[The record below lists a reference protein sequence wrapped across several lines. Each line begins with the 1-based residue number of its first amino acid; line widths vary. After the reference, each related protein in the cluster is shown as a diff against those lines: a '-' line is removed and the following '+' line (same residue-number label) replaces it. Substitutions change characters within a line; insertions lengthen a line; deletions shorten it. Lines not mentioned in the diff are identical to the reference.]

1 MAQWLQFWSK
11 NNNYVRQAS
20 GHHCMP
26 RWLHVNVVIN
36 GSDFHIFNGRS
47 MACKIAQYFR
57 AVRNPIQK
65 GGLVQ
70 GSNRMEL
77 RGWCCLTILDTFRHS
92 ILIFWIFLSK
102 KAVANSVGEE
112 WYVIPFLQNQV
123 TPFYKNRSQKSK
135 SWGKFSSCVLFCMLN
150 MATTA

>member
-1 MAQWLQFWSK
+1 MVVWYGCKYISFYDFRLGWLSGCNFGKKK

-77 RGWCCLTILDTFRHS
+77 RG
-92 ILIFWIFLSK
+92 
-102 KAVANSVGEE
+102 
-112 WYVIPFLQNQV
+112 
-123 TPFYKNRSQKSK
+123 
-135 SWGKFSSCVLFCMLN
+135 
-150 MATTA
+150 